1 MTDEILLRRKIKEK
15 GLKINFIA
23 NELGLST
30 YGLMLKIQNK
40 SEFKTSEVNGLCEI
54 LGIDSL
60 EEKETIFFK
69 K

>member
-40 SEFKTSEVNGLCEI
+40 WSEWIMWNSRNWFIGRKRNYFL
-54 LGIDSL
+54 
-60 EEKETIFFK
+60 K

>member
-40 SEFKTSEVNGLCEI
+40 
-54 LGIDSL
+54 
-60 EEKETIFFK
+60 
-69 K
+69 